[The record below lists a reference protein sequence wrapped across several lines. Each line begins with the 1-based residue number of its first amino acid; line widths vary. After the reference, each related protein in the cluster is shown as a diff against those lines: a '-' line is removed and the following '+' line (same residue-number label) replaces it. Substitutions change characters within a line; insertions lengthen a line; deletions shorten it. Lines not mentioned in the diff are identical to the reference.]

1 MLTLMTDLS
10 GASLGFSATGMVT
23 AEDYEQILI
32 PIVTDRLDGYGKVR
46 LLLHFG
52 EDFEGYSLGAAWD
65 DAKFGVTHIGHFEKL
80 AAVSDTAWIRSAA
93 KVIAP
98 FVRCPVQ
105 VFHDAELEPAKQWIT
120 TAAE

>member
-10 GASLGFSATGMVT
+10 GASLGFSATGEVT

-32 PIVTDRLDGYGKVR
+32 PIVQDRLDGYGKAR
-46 LLLHFG
+46 LLMHFG

-65 DAKFGVTHIGHFEKL
+65 DAKFGLMHIGDFEKL
-80 AAVSDTAWIRSAA
+80 AVVSDAGWIRRAV

-98 FVRCPVQ
+98 FVRYPVH
-105 VFHDAELEPAKQWIT
+105 VFHDTELEAAKQWIT
-120 TAAE
+120 EAAE